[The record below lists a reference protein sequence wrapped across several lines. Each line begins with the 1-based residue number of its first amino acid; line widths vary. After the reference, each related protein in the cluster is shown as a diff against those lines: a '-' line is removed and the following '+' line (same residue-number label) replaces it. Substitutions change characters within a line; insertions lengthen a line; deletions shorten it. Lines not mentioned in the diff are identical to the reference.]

1 MLKRLM
7 ISFML
12 IMAIFN
18 RSASAAEF
26 EMVEYSAHVK
36 LQWLAAAGVPEAQD
50 FLKKLNKPNYFSE
63 DNLKDFERIE
73 KVNSVFQEINYAA
86 VNNFIKNNGYN
97 NVFDIACSY
106 SPRVVNI
113 VKDGGNYVGG
123 ELAAVAFVADGL
135 AKKSLD
141 KKFYNKFTY
150 EEVPV
155 ESEESMLGAASNF
168 KGEVCI
174 VENGLMIYL
183 TKDRIDSMFKNIK
196 KILESKGG
204 CMITTDFAMKKY
216 FTDTAAAL
224 YGNENAQTLYN
235 ETKEMYE
242 KVLEDKVIDDHFTSE
257 KQAINYLNSM
267 GLKVEQVPLLPS
279 DYSLHS
285 YKNLTDEQMEK
296 VKKLVGQKYLWVITA
311 GGKGN

>member
-1 MLKRLM
+1 M
-7 ISFML
+7 IFKKFLLL
-12 IMAIFN
+12 IVSLFVLFN
-18 RSASAAEF
+18 TASAAEF

-36 LQWLAAAGVPEAQD
+36 LQWLAAAGIPEAQE
-50 FLKKLNKPNYFSE
+50 FLKNLNKPNYFSE

-73 KVNSVFQEINYAA
+73 KVNGVFQEINYAA
-86 VNNFIKNNGYN
+86 VNNFIKNNSYN

-113 VKDGGNYVGG
+113 VKDGGNYVGA

-135 AKKSLD
+135 AKKSID
-141 KKFYNKFTY
+141 KKLYDKFNY

-155 ESEESMLGAASNF
+155 ENEELMLGASSNF

-196 KILESKGG
+196 EILIHHGG

-279 DYSLHS
+279 DYSLYS
-285 YKNLTDEQMEK
+285 YKHLTDEQMER
-296 VKKLVGQKYLWVITA
+296 VKKLVSQKYLWVITV
-311 GGKGN
+311 GGKSN

>member
-1 MLKRLM
+1 MMFRKFLLLM
-7 ISFML
+7 VFLFALFST
-12 IMAIFN
+12 
-18 RSASAAEF
+18 ASAAEF

-63 DNLKDFERIE
+63 YNLKDFERIE
-73 KVNSVFQEINYAA
+73 KVNSVFQEINYYA
-86 VNNFIKNNGYN
+86 VNNFIKTTGYK
-97 NVFDIACSY
+97 NVLDIACSY
-106 SPRVVNI
+106 SPRVIKI
-113 VKDGGNYVGG
+113 VKDGGNYVGA
-123 ELAAVAFVADGL
+123 ELAAVAFAADGL

-141 KKFYNKFTY
+141 TQLHDKFTY

-155 ESEESMLGAASNF
+155 ESEESMLGASSNF

-183 TKDRIDSMFKNIK
+183 TKERVDAMFRNIK

-242 KVLEDKVIDDHFTSE
+242 KVLEDKVIDDQFTSE

-279 DYSLHS
+279 DYSLYS
-285 YKNLTDEQMEK
+285 YKHLTDEQMER
-296 VKKLVGQKYLWVITA
+296 VKKLVSQKYLWIITA